1 MEIWGSLPFK
11 GSIDEEEQ
19 WVGQRVS
26 EMQQEKWG
34 PWGQGTKEP
43 PEERKWVINGA
54 GCPGDSQP
62 GKDWDIASLL
72 LLVILARGVSQLI
85 PNRSQTAM
93 GLRMTG
99 ECERED
105 VEMYNS
111 FSELSVEGQSEKL
124 ISKWIGRI
132 QSGLPLFCFWLIPFL
147 FVCLFWDGRY
157 MCADLGSWE
166 GASWKGEIDVT
177 GERGEWGGGRLS
189 HNVSACFI
197 RVSRWREWE

>member
-1 MEIWGSLPFK
+1 MNTQSGFLLGFIGLISLQSK
-11 GSIDEEEQ
+11 WLS
-19 WVGQRVS
+19 RVFS
-26 EMQQEKWG
+26 STIVWKHQFFSTQHSLWSSS
-34 PWGQGTKEP
+34 W
-43 PEERKWVINGA
+43 A

-85 PNRSQTAM
+85 PDRSQTAM
-93 GLRMTG
+93 GLRMKG